1 MEINQN
7 QSFPPLLPFKRCKAA
22 EVRCVGWLSM
32 PGIWVWGKCSFQCLL
47 YYWRVYAKAFY
58 VRYIIKL
65 FRISTKIDYLCI
77 DRPSSVSLAL
87 HRRLFPRC
95 SAALAAGCAVCTI
108 FRMHDTTFFS
118 SSWCTFEIICP
129 KFSINSRY
137 THIDE
142 KGVNHF
148 WAWALRFDAVTKLW
162 LNILVQFL
170 SSFFSQPDFWFK
182 QVQRQPGPLLHYC
195 NIVKMDILSQSI
207 TLKGIPFSNHNWW
220 IQWYSMRQKNTFHQE
235 FLFLLFSSAAKRS
248 KNPCLVRCSAALHCC
263 GNYFPEKCI
272 WN

>member
-1 MEINQN
+1 
-7 QSFPPLLPFKRCKAA
+7 
-22 EVRCVGWLSM
+22 M
-32 PGIWVWGKCSFQCLL
+32 PGYNGDKPEPILSPPSSHLRGAKLPKSNVLVGCQCQESECGGECSFQCLL

-77 DRPSSVSLAL
+77 DRPFSVSLAL

-148 WAWALRFDAVTKLW
+148 WALRFDAETKA
-162 LNILVQFL
+162 V
-170 SSFFSQPDFWFK
+170 
-182 QVQRQPGPLLHYC
+182 
-195 NIVKMDILSQSI
+195 
-207 TLKGIPFSNHNWW
+207 
-220 IQWYSMRQKNTFHQE
+220 
-235 FLFLLFSSAAKRS
+235 A
-248 KNPCLVRCSAALHCC
+248 
-263 GNYFPEKCI
+263 
-272 WN
+272 